1 MQPAVSA
8 AAKHTIP
15 RKIEFLIRESYD
27 WFSKS
32 SLRQDSYKN
41 LYAAINEGKEPL
53 KIVQACQTRWLS
65 VEVAVSRIVDQWLE
79 LKTHFQVARNSERC
93 YMAEELYGLYKGDQ
107 NFLFLSFLRQI
118 LKNVQS
124 VNKLFEAENVDPT
137 RLYGELKSLIIQLAE
152 MVKVP
157 HIKIDL
163 LEDINGF
170 EKLKANVYKN
180 CYLGYAFEHNMR
192 ILKDKAEIK
201 QDEEQVMR
209 ERAIDFYPEVGG
221 AINVESS

>member
-1 MQPAVSA
+1 
-8 AAKHTIP
+8 
-15 RKIEFLIRESYD
+15 
-27 WFSKS
+27 
-32 SLRQDSYKN
+32 
-41 LYAAINEGKEPL
+41 
-53 KIVQACQTRWLS
+53 LS

-79 LKTHFQVARNSERC
+79 LKTHFKVARNSERC
-93 YMAEELYGLYKGDQ
+93 YMAEELYSLYKDDQ
-107 NFLFLSFLRQI
+107 NFLFLSFLRQV

-152 MVKVP
+152 MVKIP